1 MADLVRGPRIEV
13 TFPGGKRVDARL
25 GDHVVHTDQP
35 LKAGGEGTAPS
46 PLDLFFAALATCA
59 GFYVLEFCGGRGIPL
74 AGVRLS
80 QTFDRDPATKRIVAV
95 QLTIHV
101 PPEFPDKY
109 RTAVV
114 QAANSCAVKK
124 LVENAPVMA
133 VQVEV
138 G

>member
-1 MADLVRGPRIEV
+1 M
-13 TFPGGKRVDARL
+13 
-25 GDHVVHTDQP
+25 HTDQP